1 VAPVEHRYAWRS
13 LTGIVH
19 PASGRTVW
27 FVTTGVSVELF
38 SAELAAFA
46 REVGA
51 GPGKAIVL
59 VLDRAGW
66 HTSPQVQVPE
76 QVHLLFLPPS
86 SPELNPA
93 EHLWRLTDTALAN
106 RHFAT
111 IADLEEAR
119 AQRCVALHARR
130 DLVRSTTRF
139 HWRPQRVRKLQ
150 PLNSS

>member
-1 VAPVEHRYAWRS
+1 VQHRYEWRY
-13 LTGIVH
+13 LTGLVH
-19 PASGRTVW
+19 PASGRTIW
-27 FVTTGVSVELF
+27 FRTTGVSVELF

-51 GPGKAIVL
+51 GPGKEIVL

-66 HTSPQVQVPE
+66 HTSPQVEVPE
-76 QVHLLFLPPS
+76 HVHLLFLPPY

-111 IADLEEAR
+111 LEDLEAAQ

-139 HWRPQRVRKLQ
+139 HWWPQRIRKLQ
-150 PLNSS
+150 